1 MKNNYCT
8 KKFTEKD
15 LLYLEDMFSWNMQA
29 LKLVNSF
36 LEKAE
41 NEEVMEIL
49 EEIFDMHYENLNV
62 CINILEGKYQGDYE
76 EEYESE
82 HCHSKGCECDECNC
96 EEEEED
102 DYE

>member
-1 MKNNYCT
+1 MKNNNCM

-36 LEKAE
+36 IGKTE

-49 EEIFDMHYENLNV
+49 EEIFDMHYENLNT
-62 CINILEGKYQGDYE
+62 CINVLEGNYHDDYE
-76 EEYESE
+76 EEYEGE
-82 HCHSKGCECDECNC
+82 HCHFNECECGECNYGK
-96 EEEEED
+96 EEEED
-102 DYE
+102 DE